1 MNPTPEPSDE
11 IQRAASEWIVR
22 LDRGLTASEQD
33 GYSQWLASDP
43 RHREA
48 MTYMCWGWEEL
59 DRLAGLETTQLSDP
73 DPDLFAPK
81 RTGLRSKKILLF
93 TALASTLAA
102 AAMVAVGFYIK
113 RSHHLRAETP
123 VVATNIE
130 PETTEY
136 ERRLLDDGSVAELN
150 RGTSISVEFTP
161 AERHVRLVHGEAN
174 FTVAKNPARPF
185 VVEASGVAVQAVGTV
200 FNVRMEPGLVD
211 VLVSEGT
218 VKVAPSTLSTGAAS
232 AREPLYIKA
241 GQHALVSLVAGGIHV
256 DISNIS
262 SEKIGQDLAWR
273 PRTLDFDD
281 APLSEIVASFNAHN
295 TVKLVI
301 GDDSLKT
308 LRLSVTF
315 RSDNVEGFLR
325 LMDSDFDMRAE
336 RRGEHEIVLLKK

>member
-1 MNPTPEPSDE
+1 MNSTPEPSDE

-33 GYSQWLASDP
+33 SYSQWLASDP

-59 DRLAGLETTQLSDP
+59 DRLAGLETTQLSEP

-81 RTGLRSKKILLF
+81 RTVLQSKKILFF

-102 AAMVAVGFYIK
+102 AAMVAAGFYIK
-113 RSHHLRAETP
+113 RSHHPLVEEAMVASNIEAETT
-123 VVATNIE
+123 A
-130 PETTEY
+130 Y

-161 AERHVRLVHGEAN
+161 AERHVRLVQGEAN

-200 FNVRMEPGLVD
+200 FNVRMEHGSVD

-218 VKVAPSTLSTGAAS
+218 VKVAPSTLPAGAAP

-241 GQHALVSLVAGGIHV
+241 GQHALVSLASGGIRV
-256 DISNIS
+256 DVSNIS

-273 PRTLDFDD
+273 TRTLDFDD

-295 TVKLVI
+295 TVKLII
-301 GDDSLKT
+301 GDDSLKA

-336 RRGEHEIVLLKK
+336 RRGEHEIVLRKK